1 MFHLLFIVPTVAIA
15 EVQAVAA
22 GPQLDLMG
30 HAGSTCLLSEQ
41 NLVDFL
47 HKAEVSVALY
57 RSLAMMHTDIKMKF
71 SLPSMVLSLLEVLA
85 GGVP

>member
-30 HAGSTCLLSEQ
+30 HAGSTFEPMPPQCTESSR
-41 NLVDFL
+41 FL
-47 HKAEVSVALY
+47 A
-57 RSLAMMHTDIKMKF
+57 
-71 SLPSMVLSLLEVLA
+71 
-85 GGVP
+85 